1 LYAVYI
7 TYGNE
12 DAYGFLNPSYIN
24 PTGTKANETQSYITN
39 TLEKE
44 RKLIYLYPYI
54 NE

>member
-1 LYAVYI
+1 V
-7 TYGNE
+7 
-12 DAYGFLNPSYIN
+12 YGFLDPAYTN

-44 RKLIYLYPYI
+44 GKEIYLCPYI